1 MNLTLKQPTTSLK
14 LSPQAVHSANKIA
27 AGTTI
32 VCEKGIVW
40 LTQANDLQDYMLQ
53 PGDKLV
59 INKRNS
65 VMLQALSEAHVSI
78 VTPN

>member
-14 LSPQAVHSANKIA
+14 LSPQAVHSATKIE
-27 AGTTI
+27 AGTTF
-32 VCEKGIVW
+32 VCEKGIIW
-40 LTQANDLQDYMLQ
+40 LTQANDVKDYLLQ

-65 VMLQALSEAHVSI
+65 VMLQAMSEAHVSI
-78 VTPN
+78 ITPN